1 MWNSLQNVVIEADPL
16 KGSQEKAQEEIPG
29 LIFSLITVVKK
40 GSGEY
45 APASLDASGSII
57 NYPVTLYVK
66 SPTTATCTTWGSDHF
81 NTFDNYMYDFSS
93 KCNYIFVSD
102 CSDSFSGFNIQIRR
116 GSHGYIKR
124 ISIQILNIQVV
135 IENGNIQVNNK
146 RSVSLPYNL
155 NGIQIKAFGDCMKL
169 MAKQKGFDLVVAWNY
184 IDYLM
189 VELGDEF
196 RNKTCG
202 LCGDFNG
209 HPQLNEFESEAP
221 ALCPGNQ
228 VYQECGS
235 PCLSTCSNPQ
245 STCDSYG
252 TYGCFCSEGTVLDDT
267 STSKRCIPQR
277 KCPCFLNGRV
287 YAPGEIKESRCSTC
301 VCVMGQWNCTNLPCP
316 GRCSIEGS
324 SFVTTFDSRSYR
336 FHGACTYLLMKSG
349 KLPNNGAIEAVFEK
363 CGATYSETCLLRII
377 YVTNQKKIIIS
388 NRNTIEVNANT
399 KKLPYQDGEITI
411 YRQSSLYIQMV
422 TNFGLD
428 IQIQT
433 HPVFQVY
440 VVLDKRFSTTT
451 HGLCGNFDGDSRND
465 FSSSVGI
472 GEGTAALFVDSWRVT
487 EHCKCAHDKDTDPCS
502 LSQSNSIYAQSH
514 CSVLL
519 STSNI
524 FGKCHF
530 LVDPTDYYQ
539 RCKYET
545 CNYES
550 SQDFMCAALGS
561 YAQACATK
569 GLILTGWRSLVKEC
583 TILCSN
589 NQEFTYDSK
598 ACNHTCFSLS
608 NPNLECSE
616 NSVPTDGCNCPPS
629 SYLDETNTCVS
640 ASSCPCFLPDGVVL
654 SADQT
659 AVIWGK
665 TWATPQSAAN
675 RFKVYNNP
683 LYLKFE
689 FTMPGKLE
697 LIIIWNK
704 NMNAY
709 ITITRI
715 SEFSVCGLCGNY
727 NGNLDDEYITQ
738 SKSLASNVLYFA
750 NSWKEDPM
758 CKDVTEIA
766 SPCDKNP
773 YRLAWAE
780 KMCAIINSKVFESCH
795 KRVFWMPY
803 YDNCVRDGCGCE
815 LVGDCECLCDAIAV
829 YAKACLDEGIAID
842 WRAPSICPV
851 YCDYFN
857 SHKMISADGATSLS
871 GTSRWHYQ
879 PCLCPGNILIFG
891 KNNMEGCYNCGTDEY
906 FDEVLKRCEPCGKS
920 LIKPLGKS
928 DVKARTIVTF
938 AHYFLSPSHTENNRC
953 CTSDFSFLLSQPT
966 FLDDGRQRDLGFSAL
981 QPLQHLKQLFTL
993 TSHSPTFLD
1002 DGRQRD
1008 LGFSALQP
1016 LQHLKQLPTFL
1027 NHCRQGDHQL
1037 TYLQPTFLDDGRQRD
1052 LGFSALQPLQHL
1064 KQLFTLTSHS
1074 PTFLDDGRQRDLG
1087 FTPLQPL
1094 QHLKQLPTF
1103 LDDGRQ
1109 RDLGFSALQ
1118 PLQHLKQLFTLTS
1131 HSPTFLDDGRQRD
1144 LGFSALQPLQH
1155 LKQLFTLTSH
1165 SPTFL
1170 NHCRQGDH
1178 QLTYLQPTFLDDG
1191 RQRDLG
1197 FSALQPLQHLKQ
1209 LPTFLD
1215 DGRQRDLG
1223 FTPLQP
1229 LQHLKQLPTFLDDGR
1244 QRDLGFSALQ
1254 PLQHLKQLFTL
1265 TSHSPTFLN
1274 HCRQGDHQLTYLQP
1288 TFLDDGRQR
1297 DLGFSALQPLQ
1308 HLKQLFTLT
1317 SHSPTFLDDGRQRDL
1332 GFSALQPLQ
1341 HLKQLR
1347 DLGSSAQ
1354 QPTFLNH
1361 CRQGDHQ
1368 LTYLQPTFL
1377 DDGRQRDLGF
1387 SALQP
1392 LQHLKQLF
1400 TLTSHSPT
1408 FLDDGR
1414 QRDLG
1419 FSALQPLQHL
1429 KQLFTLT
1436 SHSPT
1441 FLNHCRQ
1448 GDHQL
1453 TYLQPTFLDDGR
1465 QRDLGFSALQPLQH
1479 LKQLFTLTS
1488 HSMSHLLLSK
1498 PNWC

>member
-1 MWNSLQNVVIEADPL
+1 
-16 KGSQEKAQEEIPG
+16 
-29 LIFSLITVVKK
+29 
-40 GSGEY
+40 
-45 APASLDASGSII
+45 
-57 NYPVTLYVK
+57 TLLMQFG

-146 RSVSLPYNL
+146 SVSLPYNL

-189 VELGDEF
+189 VCNVYEF

-209 HPQLNEFESEAP
+209 HPQLNEFESEGNNMFIIGQLLFDKEESPCIRLLNVVAPLCKIPKRDYILQCQRDLTTCTVKGDIKCTCETLSEYSRQCSRLLEPVINWRNATFSP

-377 YVTNQKKIIIS
+377 YKKIIIS

-659 AVIWGK
+659 ALVTQCVPGCVCPHGMALNENELCILPEDCSCEFSGVYYHRNETIMKECQKCTCIRGK
-665 TWATPQSAAN
+665 WKCTGPKRCPSTCIIHGEGHVTTFDGKKYVFDGSCEYTLVQDACSVSHMQPSFKIVSENIICGTTGVTCTKSIKIYFEDYLIKLTDGHYRATPQSAAN

-891 KNNMEGCYNCGTDEY
+891 KNNMEGKSPIGLLPIPLFLYNLTLVSEISH
-906 FDEVLKRCEPCGKS
+906 FVLCALCSVPCALFPVLCALFPVLCALCSVPCALCPVLCS
-920 LIKPLGKS
+920 LCSVPCALCLVPCALCPMLCALFPVLCALCS
-928 DVKARTIVTF
+928 VPCALCPVLCALCSVPCALCPVLCSLCSVPCALCPVLCSLCPVLCALCSVPCSLCSVPCALF
-938 AHYFLSPSHTENNRC
+938 PVPCALCPVLCALCSVPCALCSVLCALFPVHCALCSVPCALCSVPVPCSLCPVLCSLCSVPCVLCFVPCALFPVPCALCPVLCSLCPVVCALCPVLCSLSPVLCSLSPAPCSVCPVLCSLCSVPCALFPVLCALCPVLCALYPVLCALC
-953 CTSDFSFLLSQPT
+953 CSTFRLLASPV
-966 FLDDGRQRDLGFSAL
+966 LL
-981 QPLQHLKQLFTL
+981 LFTNA
-993 TSHSPTFLD
+993 F
-1002 DGRQRD
+1002 
-1008 LGFSALQP
+1008 FIN
-1016 LQHLKQLPTFL
+1016 F
-1027 NHCRQGDHQL
+1027 
-1037 TYLQPTFLDDGRQRD
+1037 Y
-1052 LGFSALQPLQHL
+1052 
-1064 KQLFTLTSHS
+1064 
-1074 PTFLDDGRQRDLG
+1074 
-1087 FTPLQPL
+1087 
-1094 QHLKQLPTF
+1094 
-1103 LDDGRQ
+1103 
-1109 RDLGFSALQ
+1109 
-1118 PLQHLKQLFTLTS
+1118 
-1131 HSPTFLDDGRQRD
+1131 
-1144 LGFSALQPLQH
+1144 
-1155 LKQLFTLTSH
+1155 
-1165 SPTFL
+1165 
-1170 NHCRQGDH
+1170 
-1178 QLTYLQPTFLDDG
+1178 
-1191 RQRDLG
+1191 
-1197 FSALQPLQHLKQ
+1197 
-1209 LPTFLD
+1209 
-1215 DGRQRDLG
+1215 
-1223 FTPLQP
+1223 
-1229 LQHLKQLPTFLDDGR
+1229 
-1244 QRDLGFSALQ
+1244 
-1254 PLQHLKQLFTL
+1254 
-1265 TSHSPTFLN
+1265 
-1274 HCRQGDHQLTYLQP
+1274 
-1288 TFLDDGRQR
+1288 
-1297 DLGFSALQPLQ
+1297 
-1308 HLKQLFTLT
+1308 
-1317 SHSPTFLDDGRQRDL
+1317 
-1332 GFSALQPLQ
+1332 
-1341 HLKQLR
+1341 
-1347 DLGSSAQ
+1347 
-1354 QPTFLNH
+1354 
-1361 CRQGDHQ
+1361 
-1368 LTYLQPTFL
+1368 
-1377 DDGRQRDLGF
+1377 
-1387 SALQP
+1387 
-1392 LQHLKQLF
+1392 
-1400 TLTSHSPT
+1400 
-1408 FLDDGR
+1408 
-1414 QRDLG
+1414 
-1419 FSALQPLQHL
+1419 
-1429 KQLFTLT
+1429 
-1436 SHSPT
+1436 
-1441 FLNHCRQ
+1441 
-1448 GDHQL
+1448 
-1453 TYLQPTFLDDGR
+1453 
-1465 QRDLGFSALQPLQH
+1465 
-1479 LKQLFTLTS
+1479 
-1488 HSMSHLLLSK
+1488 SHLF
-1498 PNWC
+1498 PANVNTFY

>member
-189 VELGDEF
+189 LLRFVQETKSI
-196 RNKTCG
+196 RNV
-202 LCGDFNG
+202 G
-209 HPQLNEFESEAP
+209 HLA
-221 ALCPGNQ
+221 
-228 VYQECGS
+228 
-235 PCLSTCSNPQ
+235 CLLVQTH
-245 STCDSYG
+245 
-252 TYGCFCSEGTVLDDT
+252 
-267 STSKRCIPQR
+267 
-277 KCPCFLNGRV
+277 
-287 YAPGEIKESRCSTC
+287 SRL
-301 VCVMGQWNCTNLPCP
+301 VIVMEHMAAFAQ
-316 GRCSIEGS
+316 
-324 SFVTTFDSRSYR
+324 
-336 FHGACTYLLMKSG
+336 KSG

-891 KNNMEGCYNCGTDEY
+891 KNNME
-906 FDEVLKRCEPCGKS
+906 EP
-920 LIKPLGKS
+920 
-928 DVKARTIVTF
+928 
-938 AHYFLSPSHTENNRC
+938 N
-953 CTSDFSFLLSQPT
+953 SQIQ
-966 FLDDGRQRDLGFSAL
+966 DCKG
-981 QPLQHLKQLFTL
+981 
-993 TSHSPTFLD
+993 
-1002 DGRQRD
+1002 
-1008 LGFSALQP
+1008 
-1016 LQHLKQLPTFL
+1016 
-1027 NHCRQGDHQL
+1027 
-1037 TYLQPTFLDDGRQRD
+1037 
-1052 LGFSALQPLQHL
+1052 
-1064 KQLFTLTSHS
+1064 
-1074 PTFLDDGRQRDLG
+1074 
-1087 FTPLQPL
+1087 
-1094 QHLKQLPTF
+1094 
-1103 LDDGRQ
+1103 
-1109 RDLGFSALQ
+1109 
-1118 PLQHLKQLFTLTS
+1118 
-1131 HSPTFLDDGRQRD
+1131 
-1144 LGFSALQPLQH
+1144 
-1155 LKQLFTLTSH
+1155 
-1165 SPTFL
+1165 
-1170 NHCRQGDH
+1170 
-1178 QLTYLQPTFLDDG
+1178 
-1191 RQRDLG
+1191 
-1197 FSALQPLQHLKQ
+1197 
-1209 LPTFLD
+1209 
-1215 DGRQRDLG
+1215 
-1223 FTPLQP
+1223 
-1229 LQHLKQLPTFLDDGR
+1229 
-1244 QRDLGFSALQ
+1244 
-1254 PLQHLKQLFTL
+1254 
-1265 TSHSPTFLN
+1265 
-1274 HCRQGDHQLTYLQP
+1274 
-1288 TFLDDGRQR
+1288 
-1297 DLGFSALQPLQ
+1297 
-1308 HLKQLFTLT
+1308 
-1317 SHSPTFLDDGRQRDL
+1317 
-1332 GFSALQPLQ
+1332 
-1341 HLKQLR
+1341 
-1347 DLGSSAQ
+1347 
-1354 QPTFLNH
+1354 
-1361 CRQGDHQ
+1361 
-1368 LTYLQPTFL
+1368 
-1377 DDGRQRDLGF
+1377 
-1387 SALQP
+1387 
-1392 LQHLKQLF
+1392 
-1400 TLTSHSPT
+1400 
-1408 FLDDGR
+1408 
-1414 QRDLG
+1414 
-1419 FSALQPLQHL
+1419 
-1429 KQLFTLT
+1429 
-1436 SHSPT
+1436 
-1441 FLNHCRQ
+1441 
-1448 GDHQL
+1448 
-1453 TYLQPTFLDDGR
+1453 
-1465 QRDLGFSALQPLQH
+1465 
-1479 LKQLFTLTS
+1479 
-1488 HSMSHLLLSK
+1488 
-1498 PNWC
+1498 